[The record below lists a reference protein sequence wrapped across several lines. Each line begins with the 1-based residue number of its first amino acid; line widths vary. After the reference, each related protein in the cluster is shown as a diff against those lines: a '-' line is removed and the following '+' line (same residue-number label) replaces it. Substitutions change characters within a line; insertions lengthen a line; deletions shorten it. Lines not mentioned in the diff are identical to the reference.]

1 MSALR
6 HERYAALH
14 GTKSRNRMSRPRG
27 QRVTVRDLAAET
39 GVSIA
44 TVSRVL
50 NNQANVA
57 PDTRELVQRAV
68 ERLSGQT
75 AGPRT
80 VQDRATQGAVYLRC
94 PYLLTDYFGLIVSSI
109 AETLELHDRPVLL
122 NAGEAAQR
130 TEVLPALASRPGI
143 GGAIIVLPPEP
154 SEQLVDLRS
163 RGFPFV
169 VVDPRA
175 PMPRDIAAVSAAHFA
190 GARSIST
197 HLVELGHRRIG
208 VMAGPH
214 NWLASD
220 ARLAGHAS
228 ALANV
233 GVLPDP
239 ALVRSGEPTTQY
251 GYHAAGELLD
261 LPAPPTALIGF
272 NDKVAVGALAAAA
285 QRGLRVPQ
293 DLSVV
298 GFDDIDL
305 AQATRPLLTTVR
317 QPLQEMGRL
326 AVSLLIR
333 LMERQRLDAL
343 HIELATEI
351 VIRDSTAPASP
362 R

>member
-1 MSALR
+1 MS
-6 HERYAALH
+6 
-14 GTKSRNRMSRPRG
+14 NRRG

-57 PDTRELVQRAV
+57 PYTRDLVQRAF
-68 ERLSGQT
+68 ERLSAQAPGLGT
-75 AGPRT
+75 FPAP
-80 VQDRATQGAVYLRC
+80 VAPGAVYLRC

-109 AETLELHDRPVLL
+109 AETLELDGRPLVL

-130 TEVLPALASRPGI
+130 AAVLPTLASRPGI
-143 GGAIIVLPPEP
+143 SGAIIVLPPES
-154 SEQLVDLRS
+154 SEQLLDLRA
-163 RGFPFV
+163 REFPFV

-175 PMPRDIAAVSAAHFA
+175 PMPRDIAAVSAAHLA
-190 GARSIST
+190 GARSIT
-197 HLVELGHRRIG
+197 RHLVGLGHRRIG
-208 VMAGPH
+208 VLAGPH

-220 ARLAGHAS
+220 GRLAGHTS
-228 ALANV
+228 ALADV

-239 ALVRSGEPTTQY
+239 ELVRSGEPTTQF

-261 LPAPPTALIGF
+261 LPQRPTALVGF
-272 NDKVAVGALAAAA
+272 NDKVAIGALAAAA
-285 QRGLRVPQ
+285 QRGLRVPEE
-293 DLSVV
+293 LSVT

-305 AQATRPLLTTVR
+305 AQASRPQLTTVR

-343 HIELATEI
+343 HVELATEL
-351 VIRDSTAPASP
+351 VVRDSSGPAPS
-362 R
+362 

>member
-1 MSALR
+1 
-6 HERYAALH
+6 
-14 GTKSRNRMSRPRG
+14 MSRPPS

-50 NNQANVA
+50 NNQAHVA
-57 PDTRELVQRAV
+57 PETRELVQRAA
-68 ERLSGQT
+68 ERLSART
-75 AGPRT
+75 PGPK
-80 VQDRATQGAVYLRC
+80 QAADRVAPGAVYLRC

-109 AETLELHDRPVLL
+109 AETLELHGRPVLL
-122 NAGEAAQR
+122 NAGEAAQQA
-130 TEVLPALASRPGI
+130 TVLPALASRPGLA
-143 GGAIIVLPPEP
+143 GAIIVLPPEP
-154 SEQLVDLRS
+154 SEQLVDLRA

-175 PMPRDIAAVSAAHFA
+175 PLPRDIAAVSAAHFA
-190 GARSIST
+190 GARAIT
-197 HLVELGHRRIG
+197 RHLVDLGHRRVG
-208 VMAGPH
+208 VIAGPH
-214 NWLASD
+214 NWLASE
-220 ARLAGHAS
+220 ARLAGHTS
-228 ALANV
+228 ALADV

-239 ALVRSGEPTTQY
+239 GLVRSGQADAEF
-251 GYHAAGELLD
+251 GYHAAGQLLT
-261 LPAPPTALIGF
+261 LPDRPTALVGF

-285 QRGLRVPQ
+285 RLGLRVPE

-305 AQATRPLLTTVR
+305 AQATRPLLTTMR

-343 HIELATEI
+343 HVELATELI
-351 VIRDSTAPASP
+351 VRDSTGPAAPP

>member
-1 MSALR
+1 M
-6 HERYAALH
+6 
-14 GTKSRNRMSRPRG
+14 GRPRSD
-27 QRVTVRDLAAET
+27 RATVRDLAAET

-50 NNQANVA
+50 NNQDHVA
-57 PDTRELVQRAV
+57 PHTRELVQRAA
-68 ERLSGQT
+68 ERLGART
-75 AGPRT
+75 PGPRALPAR
-80 VQDRATQGAVYLRC
+80 VARGSVYLRC

-109 AETLELHDRPVLL
+109 AETLESHGWPLLL
-122 NAGEAAQR
+122 NAGEAAQQAA
-130 TEVLPALASRPGI
+130 VLPALAARPGLS
-143 GGAIIVLPPEP
+143 GALIILPPEP
-154 SEQLVDLRS
+154 SEQLEDLRA

-169 VVDPRA
+169 VVDPRT

-190 GARSIST
+190 GARSVT
-197 HLVELGHRRIG
+197 RHLVDLGHRRIG
-208 VMAGPH
+208 VIAGPH

-220 ARLAGHAS
+220 ARLAGHTA

-239 ALVRSGEPTTQY
+239 ELVRGGEPTAQF
-251 GYHAAGELLD
+251 GYDAAGELLD
-261 LPAPPTALIGF
+261 RPRRPTALIGF
-272 NDKVAVGALAAAA
+272 NDKAAVGALAAAA
-285 QRGLRVPQ
+285 QRGLRVPEE
-293 DLSVV
+293 LSVA

-343 HIELATEI
+343 HVELATELI
-351 VIRDSTAPASP
+351 VRDSTGPAPRLEGLSG
-362 R
+362 

>member
-1 MSALR
+1 
-6 HERYAALH
+6 
-14 GTKSRNRMSRPRG
+14 MSRPRRQG
-27 QRVTVRDLAAET
+27 ATVRDLAAET

-50 NNQANVA
+50 NNHAHVA
-57 PDTRELVQRAV
+57 PHTRELVQRAL
-68 ERLSGQT
+68 ERLSAQPPSR
-75 AGPRT
+75 PRI
-80 VQDRATQGAVYLRC
+80 VPGSVYLRC

-109 AETLELHDRPVLL
+109 AETLELHGMPLLL
-122 NAGEAAQR
+122 NAGEGAQQAAI
-130 TEVLPALASRPGI
+130 LPALASRPGVS
-143 GGAIIVLPPEP
+143 GAIIVLPPEP
-154 SEQLVDLRS
+154 SEQLVDLRA

-190 GARSIST
+190 GARSIT
-197 HLVELGHRRIG
+197 RHLVELGHRRIG
-208 VMAGPH
+208 VIAGPH

-228 ALANV
+228 AMANV

-239 ALVRSGEPTTQY
+239 SLIRSGEATVPF
-251 GYHAAGELLD
+251 GYHTAGELLD
-261 LPAPPTALIGF
+261 RPQRPTALIGF

-285 QRGLRVPQ
+285 QRGLRVPE

-305 AQATRPLLTTVR
+305 AQATRPQLTTVR

-343 HIELATEI
+343 HVELATELI
-351 VIRDSTAPASP
+351 VRDSTGPAPP
-362 R
+362 G